1 MATTTVAI
9 PKTKGGAFLIEHSA
23 PEEIFTP
30 EDFTD
35 EHRAIAKTTDEFW
48 QKEVTPHIDEIRH
61 QDHALC
67 AKILRNPASWDL
79 QPCPAG
85 KIRRHGNGPDIDDG
99 GRRRPGARRLLFRVA
114 WRAYRHRHAAS
125 VVVRN
130 GSAEGKVSYRSSRPR
145 K

>member
-9 PKTKGGAFLIEHSA
+9 PKTKGGAFLLERSA

-67 AKILRNPASWDL
+67 ARILKKSGELGLTAVVLPEKFGGMEMDL
-79 QPCPAG
+79 TSMKVP
-85 KIRRHGNGPDIDDG
+85 IRHGMAPTLAS
-99 GRRRPGARRLLFRVA
+99 ARCHCYCSERKPKRLNIF
-114 WRAYRHRHAAS
+114 
-125 VVVRN
+125 
-130 GSAEGKVSYRSSRPR
+130 RSSRRP

>member
-9 PKTKGGAFLIEHSA
+9 PKTKGGAFLVENSA

-48 QKEVTPHIDEIRH
+48 QKEVVPHIDAIRH

-67 AKILRNPASWDL
+67 AKILKKSGELGLTA
-79 QPCPAG
+79 
-85 KIRRHGNGPDIDDG
+85 
-99 GRRRPGARRLLFRVA
+99 
-114 WRAYRHRHAAS
+114 
-125 VVVRN
+125 VVL
-130 GSAEGKVSYRSSRPR
+130 P
-145 K
+145 